1 MRNRKPSGVK
11 RACRNFNGLLPP
23 SAPPASPRKAATKS
37 NPWFKRGTLFGSA
50 VDVLRRGHGP
60 ARVISDVLI
69 GDKVPKATRKQTID
83 LRQPSWLR
91 NGGAVVGKGA
101 RANGD

>member
-1 MRNRKPSGVK
+1 MIQARK
-11 RACRNFNGLLPP
+11 
-23 SAPPASPRKAATKS
+23 
-37 NPWFKRGTLFGSA
+37 LFGSA

-60 ARVISDVLI
+60 GTARVISDALI